1 MSAPFVHLH
10 LHSEYSLADSTIR
23 IAELVKRCV
32 ALGQP
37 AVALTD
43 IDNLFATVKFYKAAE
58 AAGLK
63 PIIGA
68 DIGLADG
75 NEAASR
81 MTLLCRDR
89 SGYLTLSRLLSRAW
103 MEGHRVDGVV
113 VRPQWLRED
122 NGGLFALAGRHS
134 LAGRLATSSRHELAE
149 AWLADW
155 QGSFGD
161 RLHLELT
168 RTGRDGEEAFN
179 TFALHAATK
188 RGIAVIASNDARF
201 LDADGFEAH
210 EARVCISTGRV
221 LDDPK
226 RPKDYSPEQYLK
238 SSQQMA
244 ELFADIPDAISN
256 AVALATRCNVE
267 LKLGQY
273 ALPAFPVPSE
283 HTIESWLRK
292 QSREGLARRLEKAPL
307 AQGKSREVYDA
318 RLETELG
325 VILTMGFPG
334 YFLIVA
340 DFINW
345 AKRHDIPVG
354 PGRGSGAGSLVAWA
368 LGITDLDPLPY
379 DLLFERFL
387 NPERVSMPDFDIDFC
402 MDRRDEV
409 IDYVARKYGRDK
421 VSQIIT
427 YGTMAAKAVVRDTG
441 RVLGHPYGFVDS
453 IAKLIPMTLGICLDD
468 ALGESEAA
476 RKNPTL
482 ASTELIERYRSEDD
496 VRDLLDLARSLE
508 DLTRNAGKHAGGV
521 VIAPSPLSDFCPLFA
536 EHDGQGRGKSPVTQF
551 DKDDV
556 EAIGL
561 VKFDFLG
568 LRTLTIIDWAV
579 KAINKRRQASVSLLP
594 LAGRGGAL
602 ANQGS
607 RDDERLSAMREGRG
621 AERGGPAPEKRRPDE
636 GAPQAPLDIT
646 TLPLDDTATYE
657 LFTRGDSVAV
667 FQFESRGMREL
678 LKRARPDTFEDII
691 ALAALF
697 RPGPLGSGMDKDWVD
712 RKHGN
717 AAVSYAHPLLEPVLA
732 PTYGVIVYQEQVMQ
746 IAQVLAGY
754 SLGGA
759 DLLRRAMGKKNAT
772 EMAKERA
779 KFEDGCAQRGIATRV
794 ASPIFDLME
803 KFAEYGFNKSHS
815 AAYALV
821 AYQTAWLKVHYPA
834 EFMAAVLSSDMDNT
848 DKVVGFLDEAR
859 VMGLT
864 VLPPDVDAS
873 AYLFEAIDLPRP
885 DLPTHVTSQ
894 ASPVRHMSGL
904 AADQSAAV
912 ASDSRAAHPC
922 AATTIRYG
930 LGAVKGV
937 GRGACEAIV
946 QARRAGPFVDLLD
959 FCKRVDSG
967 KLNRRALEALAQA
980 GALDRLGKNRASLML
995 QLPEVL
1001 KATDQLARER
1011 AAGQCSLF
1019 GGGLSGERMP
1029 GNAEAATPALHI
1041 DLPETDEWPLA
1052 QLLNGERDTL
1062 GHYLS
1067 GHPFDPYREELRGLV
1082 GHDLGDLERIWEAR
1096 PESARGG
1103 WRPELD
1109 TIVAGQVVAMRKK
1122 GDSQMFVQIEDGRGR
1137 LECAFFGET
1146 YSEFAALIAR
1156 DRLLVLQ
1163 GGLREDAFSGGF
1175 AFKVQ
1180 RCWDY
1185 AQVCTRFSQRL
1196 AIRLDLRVPGSWQRV
1211 DALLARQRPGQTPLR
1226 LDLLRDGVAG
1236 TLDLNGTQSV
1246 RVDADLVGT
1255 LRAQPGVRAVKLTLG
1270 KPWGN

>member
-1 MSAPFVHLH
+1 MSARFVHLH
-10 LHSEYSLADSTIR
+10 LHSEYSLADSTVR
-23 IAELVKRCV
+23 IAELVQRCV

-43 IDNLFATVKFYKAAE
+43 VNNLFAAVKFYKAAE
-58 AAGLK
+58 AAGIK
-63 PIIGA
+63 PILGA

-75 NEAASR
+75 NEASTR
-81 MTLLCRDR
+81 MTLLCRNR
-89 SGYLTLSRLLSRAW
+89 EGYLTLSRLLSRMW
-103 MEGHRVDGVV
+103 MEGHRTDSVAL
-113 VRPQWLRED
+113 RPEWLRED
-122 NGGLFALAGRHS
+122 NAGLFALVGRHS
-134 LAGRLATSSRHELAE
+134 HAGRLAGSQRDELAQ

-155 QGSFGD
+155 QGTFGD

-168 RTGRDGEEAFN
+168 RSGRDGEEAFN
-179 TFALHAATK
+179 AFALHASAA
-188 RGIAVIASNDARF
+188 RGIAVVASNDVRF

-210 EARVCISTGRV
+210 EARVCISSGRV

-226 RPKDYSPEQYLK
+226 RPREYSAQQYLK
-238 SSQQMA
+238 SSEEMA
-244 ELFADIPDAISN
+244 ELFADIPDAIEN
-256 AVALATRCNVE
+256 ALALATRCNVE
-267 LKLGQY
+267 LKLGEY
-273 ALPAFPVPSE
+273 ALPDFPVPSG
-283 HTIESWLRK
+283 HTIESWLRE
-292 QSREGLARRLEKAPL
+292 QACEGLDRRLEKAPL
-307 AQGKSREVYDA
+307 APGRTRADYDE
-318 RLETELG
+318 RLQIELG
-325 VILTMGFPG
+325 VILAMGFPG

-345 AKRHDIPVG
+345 AKDHGIPVG
-354 PGRGSGAGSLVAWA
+354 PGRGSGAGSLVAWV

-409 IDYVARKYGRDK
+409 IDYVAAKYGRDR

-427 YGTMAAKAVVRDTG
+427 YGTMAAKAVVRDCG
-441 RVLGHPYGFVDS
+441 RVLGHPYGFVDG
-453 IAKLIPMTLGICLDD
+453 IAKLIPLTLGVSLED

-476 RKNPTL
+476 KKNPTL
-482 ASTELIERYRSEDD
+482 ASSELIDRYRSEDD
-496 VRDLLDLARSLE
+496 VRDLLDLARNLE

-536 EHDGQGRGKSPVTQF
+536 EHDSGGRGKSPVTQF

-556 EAIGL
+556 EAVGL

-579 KAINKRRQASVSLLP
+579 KAINVRRELT
-594 LAGRGGAL
+594 G
-602 ANQGS
+602 
-607 RDDERLSAMREGRG
+607 E
-621 AERGGPAPEKRRPDE
+621 
-636 GAPQAPLDIT
+636 APLDIT
-646 TLPLDDTATYE
+646 ALPLDDTATYE
-657 LFTRGDSVAV
+657 LFARGEGVAV

-717 AAVSYAHPLLEPVLA
+717 AAVSYPHAALEPVLK

-779 KFEDGCAQRGIATRV
+779 KFEDGCAARGIGSKV

-848 DKVVGFLDEAR
+848 DKVVGFLDECR

-864 VLPPDVDAS
+864 VLPPDVAAS
-873 AYLFEAIDLPRP
+873 TYMFEATEPN
-885 DLPTHVTSQ
+885 
-894 ASPVRHMSGL
+894 
-904 AADQSAAV
+904 
-912 ASDSRAAHPC
+912 
-922 AATTIRYG
+922 TIRYG

-946 QARRAGPFVDLLD
+946 EARLAGPFDDLQD

-967 KLNRRALEALAQA
+967 KLNKRALEALTQA
-980 GALDRLGKNRASLML
+980 GALDRLGRNRASLML

-1001 KATDQLARER
+1001 KATDQLTRER
-1011 AAGQCSLF
+1011 EAGQVSLF
-1019 GGGLSGERMP
+1019 GGGT
-1029 GNAEAATPALHI
+1029 AAPTLRLE
-1041 DLPETDEWPLA
+1041 LPETDEWPLS
-1052 QLLNGERDTL
+1052 QLLNGERD
-1062 GHYLS
+1062 
-1067 GHPFDPYREELRGLV
+1067 
-1082 GHDLGDLERIWEAR
+1082 
-1096 PESARGG
+1096 
-1103 WRPELD
+1103 
-1109 TIVAGQVVAMRKK
+1109 
-1122 GDSQMFVQIEDGRGR
+1122 
-1137 LECAFFGET
+1137 
-1146 YSEFAALIAR
+1146 
-1156 DRLLVLQ
+1156 
-1163 GGLREDAFSGGF
+1163 
-1175 AFKVQ
+1175 
-1180 RCWDY
+1180 
-1185 AQVCTRFSQRL
+1185 
-1196 AIRLDLRVPGSWQRV
+1196 
-1211 DALLARQRPGQTPLR
+1211 
-1226 LDLLRDGVAG
+1226 
-1236 TLDLNGTQSV
+1236 
-1246 RVDADLVGT
+1246 
-1255 LRAQPGVRAVKLTLG
+1255 
-1270 KPWGN
+1270 